1 LTQIKTPIFFQTTT
15 TTTNNNKKH
24 KQERKLRYSQKMNP
38 AVYNSN
44 NEKVLVIG
52 NRLANLNYK
61 KEQDALLTG
70 LHQSHE
76 ALETLLASPP
86 NNNHVPQQQ
95 SNHYNHI
102 NSNSQQNSIKNN
114 PPLSQN
120 SLHVDSAVS
129 ISGVSQQSTPPP
141 IPPSSPTSL
150 PQQQAQAPPPPPPA
164 QPQLPPGP
172 PRDDA
177 QMIDFVSSFL
187 FPISFVI
194 FNIIYWMVYLNMQVL
209 SSN

>member
-1 LTQIKTPIFFQTTT
+1 
-15 TTTNNNKKH
+15 
-24 KQERKLRYSQKMNP
+24 MNP

-61 KEQDALLTG
+61 KEQDALLTS

-76 ALETLLASPP
+76 ALETLLASP
-86 NNNHVPQQQ
+86 NNNHVPQQQHQQ

-102 NSNSQQNSIKNN
+102 NSNSQQNSIKKN
-114 PPLSQN
+114 PLSQN

-141 IPPSSPTSL
+141 IQPSSPTSL
-150 PQQQAQAPPPPPPA
+150 PQQAQQQAPPPPPA

-209 SSN
+209 SGN